1 MKRTLAS
8 IALLLVAGSAWAD
21 GALQISGAWIRHM
34 PAGIPSAGYFTL
46 KNEGRDTRYL
56 VGAECAAFGNTM
68 LHRSVETNGVSR
80 MLDVDAVKVA
90 AGGEIKF
97 APGGYHV
104 MFMMP
109 KKTFKIGEQVPV
121 TLKFKNGQQITADF
135 AVRSPAS
142 E

>member
-8 IALLLVAGSAWAD
+8 IAVLLVAGSAWAD
-21 GALQISGAWIRHM
+21 GALQVSGAWIRHM

-46 KNEGRDTRYL
+46 KNGGQDTRYL

-80 MLDVDAVKVA
+80 MLHVDEVKVA

-109 KKTFKIGEQVPV
+109 KETLKIGERVPV

-135 AVRSPAS
+135 TVRSPAA

>member
-8 IALLLVAGSAWAD
+8 LVLLVIAGSAWAAP
-21 GALQISGAWIRHM
+21 ALQVSGAWIRHM
-34 PAGIPSAGYFTL
+34 PAGIPSAGYFNL
-46 KNEGRDTRYL
+46 KNEGQDTRYL

-80 MLDVDAVKVA
+80 MLHVDAVKVA
-90 AGGEIKF
+90 PGGEVEF

-109 KKTFKIGEQVPV
+109 RKTLKIGEQVPV

-135 AVRSPAS
+135 TVRSPAS

>member
-1 MKRTLAS
+1 MKRMLAS
-8 IALLLVAGSAWAD
+8 VALIAVTTSAWAG
-21 GALQISGAWIRHM
+21 GALEVSDAWIRHM
-34 PAGIPSAGYFTL
+34 PADIPSAGYFNL
-46 KNEGRDTRYL
+46 KNEGSSTRYL

-80 MLDVDAVKVA
+80 MLHVEAVKVA
-90 AGGEIKF
+90 PGGEVKF

-109 KKTFKIGEQVPV
+109 KGSLKLGEQVPV
-121 TLKFKNGQQITADF
+121 TLKFRNGQQVTARF
-135 AVRSPAS
+135 TVRSPAS